1 MLFFQKAFFSISP
14 FTLSL
19 RLDFRA
25 SSSPFIFPAFDL
37 NLFWFYNQCPKCWQN
52 CFDLIRI
59 FFEWNR
65 FCLLVLIILGPSPA
79 KTIAFGI
86 QYFTVGPSYGT
97 PMAKSWRST
106 GVKFNTTIT
115 KSFWFYLVANRS
127 MLFPLSYQHQ

>member
-1 MLFFQKAFFSISP
+1 MLFFQKPSFRYH
-14 FTLSL
+14 LS
-19 RLDFRA
+19 RCHFDWTFEPA
-25 SSSPFIFPAFDL
+25 PPPFIFPAFDL